1 MAIKDLNCNTVTKL
15 SDIQQEDVI
24 DPNGG
29 NKSTD
34 SKLVSCLQTHYLDKE
49 GNKVEYNELKEIIK
63 DKFPNY
69 IGNPALYKALCE
81 CCKKKEMPKPKIRE
95 ILNGDKTQR
104 ELFYECLDEKAL
116 SIIISGK

>member
-29 NKSTD
+29 NKPTD
-34 SKLVSCLQTHYLDKE
+34 AKLVSCLQTHYLDKN

-63 DKFPNY
+63 KKFPNH
-69 IGNPALYKALCE
+69 IDNPALYKALCK
-81 CCKKKEMPKPKIRE
+81 CCKEKEMPKSEISK

-104 ELFYECLDEKAL
+104 ELFYECLGEKAL
-116 SIIISGK
+116 SIIISEK